1 MQQRMSDHDAGDGA
15 PFTIVF
21 DGGSLG
27 NPGRGYGSFVIMR
40 DNAEIL
46 RDKLIYDHISLRI
59 TNNQAE
65 YRTLIGALQRLHNI
79 RGAGARTTAIRV
91 LGDSLLVI
99 NQLRGQWKVNNPE
112 LRPLFEEASGLLKR
126 FGRVELQWH
135 DRANSVRLL
144 GH

>member
-1 MQQRMSDHDAGDGA
+1 MTALEPDDAL

-27 NPGRGYGSFVIMR
+27 NPGRGYGSYV
-40 DNAEIL
+40 IL
-46 RDKLIYDHISLRI
+46 RNETEVHREQLTFDHIGLQI

-65 YRTLIGALQRLHNI
+65 YRTLIGALERLLDL
-79 RGAGARTTAIRV
+79 RGPRARATAVHV

-99 NQLRGQWKVNNPE
+99 SQLRGQWKVKNAD
-112 LRPLFEEASGLLKR
+112 LRPLFEQARSLLSR
-126 FGRVELQWH
+126 FGRVDLQWH

>member
-1 MQQRMSDHDAGDGA
+1 MQQRISGLDVDHGA
-15 PFTIVF
+15 LFTIVF

-27 NPGRGYGSFVIMR
+27 NPGRGYGSYVILR
-40 DNAEIL
+40 DSAEIL
-46 RDKLIYDHISLRI
+46 REQLTYDHISLRI

-65 YRTLIGALQRLHNI
+65 YRTLIGALQRLHDI
-79 RGAGARTTAIRV
+79 RGAAAGTTAVRV

-99 NQLRGQWKVNNPE
+99 SQLRGQWKVKNAE
-112 LRPLFEEASGLLKR
+112 LRPLYEEARTLLSR

-135 DRANSVRLL
+135 DRANSVRVL